1 MAASLMD
8 IVNHLGDINWLAV
21 FTATISAFL
30 LGGLWYSKKLFGT
43 RWMQEIGLTEES
55 IVQSNTARTFGTTL
69 VLQFIAATALAV
81 FLGADSSW
89 LSGLQS
95 GALIGLLWIA
105 TSYGTT
111 YLFEQRSL
119 YLFMINAGYNVVLFA
134 IMGAI
139 LGAWH
144 S

>member
-1 MAASLMD
+1 MD
-8 IVNHLGDINWLAV
+8 ILNHLGDINWLAV
-21 FTATISAFL
+21 ATATVTAFL
-30 LGGLWYSKKLFGT
+30 LGGLWYSNRLFGT

-55 IVQSNTARTFGTTL
+55 IEQSNTARTFGTTL

-81 FLGADSSW
+81 FLGTESNW
-89 LSGLQS
+89 MSGLHS

-119 YLFMINAGYNVVLFA
+119 CLFMINAGYNVLLFA
-134 IMGAI
+134 VMGAI

-144 S
+144 

>member
-1 MAASLMD
+1 MD
-8 IVNHLGDINWLAV
+8 ILNHLGDINWLAV
-21 FTATISAFL
+21 VTATTSGFL
-30 LGGLWYSKKLFGT
+30 LGGLWYSNKLFGT

-81 FLGADSSW
+81 FLGADSNW
-89 LSGLQS
+89 ISGLYS

-144 S
+144 

>member
-1 MAASLMD
+1 MD
-8 IVNHLGDINWLAV
+8 ILNHLGDINWLAV

-81 FLGADSSW
+81 FLGADSNW
-89 LSGLQS
+89 ISGLNS

-144 S
+144 

>member
-1 MAASLMD
+1 MGASLMD
-8 IVNHLGDINWLAV
+8 ILNHLGDINWLAV
-21 FTATISAFL
+21 ATATIAAFL
-30 LGGLWYSKKLFGT
+30 LGGLWYSKRMFGT
-43 RWMQEIGLTEES
+43 RWVQEIGLTEES
-55 IVQSNTARTFGTTL
+55 INQPNMARTFGTTF

-81 FLGADSSW
+81 FLGNDSNW
-89 LSGLQS
+89 MSGLHS

-119 YLFMINAGYNVVLFA
+119 CLFMINAGYNVVLFA
-134 IMGAI
+134 VMGLI

-144 S
+144 

>member
-55 IVQSNTARTFGTTL
+55 IVQSNPARTFGTTL

-144 S
+144 

>member
-144 S
+144 